1 MQQLPPIRPDLHYWR
16 PESLAGT
23 LKAWTLTT
31 SPDEMAD
38 ISWLSISKKYS
49 ITFGKL
55 TGKGHYQDDYW
66 LRAVTTW
73 NFLHWYLCWYF
84 IFLASAE
91 YINLEMNL
99 KVTEVTSSQ
108 FGDTLLYAGPGFPLF
123 WKNHII
129 MEAILNQREYFET
142 ILQ

>member
-1 MQQLPPIRPDLHYWR
+1 M
-16 PESLAGT
+16 SA
-23 LKAWTLTT
+23 
-31 SPDEMAD
+31 
-38 ISWLSISKKYS
+38 KKYS

-55 TGKGHYQDDYW
+55 AGSRRLLITDVQ
-66 LRAVTTW
+66 LRREIFFNDICVDII
-73 NFLHWYLCWYF
+73 H

-123 WKNHII
+123 
-129 MEAILNQREYFET
+129 
-142 ILQ
+142 